1 MKTLR
6 PRTTTRTRT
15 PLVLRPL
22 QEKMNYILREWLDSL
37 MLGDV
42 LKWSP
47 SPHIYSGEPPSPR
60 PWNQQGTPGTDVV
73 SQSESATSKPEGGGA
88 HGLVGRPVGRP
99 ASHWAHRPSP
109 CCCGLFSGPTGQWF
123 MAWLLPCWISSL
135 VAFWSMCGD
144 IWSVGVCSL
153 VQRVWLPFIF
163 S

>member
-6 PRTTTRTRT
+6 PRTMTQTRT
-15 PLVLRPL
+15 PLILRPL
-22 QEKMNYILREWLDSL
+22 QENQTTSWESGL

-60 PWNQQGTPGTDVV
+60 PWNQQGTPRTDVV
-73 SQSESATSKPEGGGA
+73 SQLESATSKPEGGGA
-88 HGLVGRPVGRP
+88 HGP

-109 CCCGLFSGPTGQWF
+109 FYCGLFSGPTGQWC
-123 MAWLLPCWISSL
+123 MAGLRFCWISSV
-135 VAFWSMCGD
+135 VAFWSICGV
-144 IWSVGVCSL
+144 IWSVGVCSS
-153 VQRVWLPFIF
+153 VQRVWLSSIF